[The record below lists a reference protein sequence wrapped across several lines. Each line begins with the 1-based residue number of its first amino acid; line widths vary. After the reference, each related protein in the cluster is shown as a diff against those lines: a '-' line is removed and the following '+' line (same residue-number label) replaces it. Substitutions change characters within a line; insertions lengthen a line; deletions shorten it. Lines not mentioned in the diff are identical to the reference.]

1 MNTAAGLL
9 AALGDSIE
17 AIQAHL
23 ATMDE
28 DKLETLLATMPSK
41 SIAGSA
47 EMVMLIHLYGEIER
61 RKRGSNVLHFPATK
75 P

>member
-1 MNTAAGLL
+1 MQIAAGLL

-17 AIQAHL
+17 AVKAHL

-28 DKLETLLATMPSK
+28 DELESLLAVMPSK

-47 EMVMLIHLYGEIER
+47 EMVMLIHIYRELQNR
-61 RKRGSNVLHFPATK
+61 QRDSNVVPFPATQ

>member
-1 MNTAAGLL
+1 MQTAAGLL

-23 ATMDE
+23 GTMDE
-28 DKLETLLATMPSK
+28 YKLNTLLAALPSK

-47 EMVMLIHLYGEIER
+47 EMVMLIHLYREIEN
-61 RKRGSNVLHFPATK
+61 RKHGSNVLLFPATH

>member
-23 ATMDE
+23 ATMDD
-28 DKLETLLATMPSK
+28 DKLETLLASLPSK
-41 SIAGSA
+41 SIGGSA
-47 EMVMLIHLYGEIER
+47 EMVMLIHLYREIEN
-61 RKRGSNVLHFPATK
+61 RKRGSNVLPFPAIQ